1 MIKIPTFFHELFGEY
16 QTKSSLIIIALFVII
31 SGITIGVLGYDDWSK
46 LSFIKQLVS
55 WLLLL
60 DISGGVVANLTKGT
74 DIFYQQSPNKRWI
87 FIAVHIQP
95 LILSWSMN
103 VSFNYSLMIYVY
115 TLISA
120 VLLNHIKE
128 YNSQNLIAGSLT
140 ALGLLMV
147 IYFGQNIPFFASS
160 LFILYI
166 FKVLFSFSVF
176 HHKGE
181 QYEH

>member
-16 QTKSSLIIIALFVII
+16 QTKSSLIIIVLFVMTSGII
-31 SGITIGVLGYDDWSK
+31 SGVLGYDDWSK
-46 LSFIKQLVS
+46 LSFVKQLVS

-74 DIFYQQSPNKRWI
+74 DIYYHQNPKKRWI
-87 FIAVHIQP
+87 FIAIHIQP

-103 VSFNYSLMIYVY
+103 VSFNYGLMIYVY

-120 VLLNHIKE
+120 LILNHIRE
-128 YNSQNLIAGSLT
+128 YDFQNLIAGSLT
-140 ALGLLMV
+140 AIGLLMV
-147 IYFGQNIPFFASS
+147 IYFGQNIPFFAST
-160 LFILYI
+160 LFMFYI

-181 QYEH
+181 QNGH